1 MGHTGEGARDATT
14 TASVHARTHGLDPLS
29 AGYWFMIAALLS
41 FAGMGIA
48 HKLGESLRCQAM
60 GIALVTML
68 TGCAVSLLR
77 TVVGRGPALSAVPAH
92 VALLAVPFGVSAAL
106 AIFLFQKGLRY
117 GRIVTSWLLIN
128 LSSAVPTLLSAL
140 VYHEPLSARRLIT
153 LGLIGISLLLLWWDR
168 ARIGDTV
175 ATPAEAG

>member
-128 LSSAVPTLLSAL
+128 LSSAVPTLLERAPA
-140 VYHEPLSARRLIT
+140 YHARP
-153 LGLIGISLLLLWWDR
+153 DR
-168 ARIGDTV
+168 HIAV
-175 ATPAEAG
+175 AAVVGSRTNR